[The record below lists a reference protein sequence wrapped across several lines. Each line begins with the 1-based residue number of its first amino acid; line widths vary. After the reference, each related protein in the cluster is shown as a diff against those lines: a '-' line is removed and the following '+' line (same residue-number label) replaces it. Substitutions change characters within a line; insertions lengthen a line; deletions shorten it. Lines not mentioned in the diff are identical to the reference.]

1 MQLWDLDK
9 NWGRLLL
16 PSTKPYY
23 TDFDLSGPSK
33 KSSLWILL
41 VKALMEYLAEMMK
54 HTAQFS
60 FQWVL
65 K

>member
-1 MQLWDLDK
+1 L
-9 NWGRLLL
+9 GTATATT
-16 PSTKPYY
+16 TKPYY